1 MKICAIILSAGK
13 SKRFNSDLPKFVHS
27 ISGKQLIDFNI
38 EALEKNKNIN
48 QIKIITSKTNS
59 HFIESK
65 NKELFIQNPI
75 DGTGG
80 AIKQFYNSNKNFDY
94 YLVLLADTPIFDYKI
109 INNFLSDGIKSKVDI
124 SVLSQ
129 NANNPS
135 GYGRIILNKDRLI
148 KIVEESDCNADEK
161 NVKLVN
167 TGIFLISKKSIKN
180 VFSLIKNKI
189 KKEYYI
195 TDLIDISHKQN
206 LKLKAYINDKS
217 PILGVNNF
225 KELNDLE
232 KISQDIIK
240 SKLINSGVKI
250 LHPETVYIE
259 TDVQISKDVIIEP
272 NVVIKK
278 GVKIL
283 KGTTIKS
290 FSYLENCYVGKNCLI
305 GPFARLRPEANL
317 QDDVK
322 IGNFVEIKNSKLAS
336 KVKVNHL
343 SYLGDSTIGKN
354 SNIGAG
360 TITCNFDGKNKFHS
374 KIGDNCFIGTNS
386 SIIAPVNIGNNS
398 YIAAGSVIT
407 KNVPKNY
414 FSISRAKQKNLKN
427 FKR

>member
-59 HFIESK
+59 HFIQSK

-305 GPFARLRPEANL
+305 GPFARLRPEAIL

>member
-65 NKELFIQNPI
+65 NKQLFIQNPI

-135 GYGRIILNKDRLI
+135 GYGRIILNKNRLI

-305 GPFARLRPEANL
+305 GPFARLRPEAIL
-317 QDDVK
+317 EEGVK

>member
-135 GYGRIILNKDRLI
+135 GYGRIILNKNRLI

-240 SKLINSGVKI
+240 SKLMNSGVKI

-283 KGTTIKS
+283 KETTIKS

-305 GPFARLRPEANL
+305 GPFARLRPEAIL
-317 QDDVK
+317 EEGVK

>member
-135 GYGRIILNKDRLI
+135 GYGRIILNKNRLI

-161 NVKLVN
+161 KVKLVN

-250 LHPETVYIE
+250 LHPETVYI
-259 TDVQISKDVIIEP
+259 
-272 NVVIKK
+272 
-278 GVKIL
+278 
-283 KGTTIKS
+283 
-290 FSYLENCYVGKNCLI
+290 
-305 GPFARLRPEANL
+305 
-317 QDDVK
+317 
-322 IGNFVEIKNSKLAS
+322 
-336 KVKVNHL
+336 
-343 SYLGDSTIGKN
+343 
-354 SNIGAG
+354 
-360 TITCNFDGKNKFHS
+360 
-374 KIGDNCFIGTNS
+374 
-386 SIIAPVNIGNNS
+386 
-398 YIAAGSVIT
+398 
-407 KNVPKNY
+407 
-414 FSISRAKQKNLKN
+414 
-427 FKR
+427 

>member
-129 NANNPS
+129 NANNPI

-148 KIVEESDCNADEK
+148 KIIEESDCNADEK

-250 LHPETVYIE
+250 SHPETVYIE

-305 GPFARLRPEANL
+305 GPFARLRPEAIL

>member
-135 GYGRIILNKDRLI
+135 GYGRIILNKNRLI

-161 NVKLVN
+161 KVKLVN

-305 GPFARLRPEANL
+305 GPFARLRPEAIL
-317 QDDVK
+317 EEGVK

>member
-65 NKELFIQNPI
+65 NKQLFIQNPI

-135 GYGRIILNKDRLI
+135 GYGRIILNKNRLI

-161 NVKLVN
+161 KVKLVN

-305 GPFARLRPEANL
+305 GPFARLRPEAIL
-317 QDDVK
+317 EEGVK

>member
-13 SKRFNSDLPKFVHS
+13 SKRFNSDLPKFIHS

-129 NANNPS
+129 NTNNPS

-305 GPFARLRPEANL
+305 GPFARLRPEAIL

>member
-65 NKELFIQNPI
+65 NKQLFIQNPI

-129 NANNPS
+129 NANNPI

-305 GPFARLRPEANL
+305 GPFARLRPEAIL

>member
-13 SKRFNSDLPKFVHS
+13 SKRFNSDLPKFIHS

-80 AIKQFYNSNKNFDY
+80 AIKQFYNSNNNFDY

-195 TDLIDISHKQN
+195 TDLIDISHKKN
-206 LKLKAYINDKS
+206 LKLKAYINDKF

-305 GPFARLRPEANL
+305 GPFARLRPEAIL

>member
-305 GPFARLRPEANL
+305 GPFARLRPEAIL
-317 QDDVK
+317 EEGVK

>member
-27 ISGKQLIDFNI
+27 ISGKQLIDFNL

-129 NANNPS
+129 NTNNPS

-161 NVKLVN
+161 IVKLVN

-305 GPFARLRPEANL
+305 GPFARLRPEAIL

>member
-27 ISGKQLIDFNI
+27 ISGKQLIDFNL

-59 HFIESK
+59 QFVK
-65 NKELFIQNPI
+65 GKGKELFIQNPI

-80 AIKQFYNSNKNFDY
+80 AIKQFYNLNKNFDY

-109 INNFLSDGIKSKVDI
+109 INNFLSDGIKTKVDI

-135 GYGRIILNKDRLI
+135 GYGRIILNKNRLL
-148 KIVEESDCNADEK
+148 KIVEDSDCDPEEK

-250 LHPETVYIE
+250 LNPETVYIE

-305 GPFARLRPEANL
+305 GPFARLRPEAIL
-317 QDDVK
+317 EDGVK

>member
-65 NKELFIQNPI
+65 NKQLFIQNPI

-129 NANNPS
+129 NTNNPS

-305 GPFARLRPEANL
+305 GPFARLRPEAIL

>member
-13 SKRFNSDLPKFVHS
+13 SKRFNSDLPKFVNS

-135 GYGRIILNKDRLI
+135 GYGRIILNKNRLI

-161 NVKLVN
+161 KVKLVN

-305 GPFARLRPEANL
+305 GPFARLRPEAIL
-317 QDDVK
+317 EEGVK

-343 SYLGDSTIGKN
+343 SYFGDSTIGKN

>member
-129 NANNPS
+129 NANNPI

-250 LHPETVYIE
+250 LNPETVYIE

-305 GPFARLRPEANL
+305 GPFARLRPEAIL

>member
-27 ISGKQLIDFNI
+27 ISGKQLIDFNL

-59 HFIESK
+59 QFVKGKS
-65 NKELFIQNPI
+65 KELFIQNPI

-80 AIKQFYNSNKNFDY
+80 AIKQFYNLNKNFDY

-305 GPFARLRPEANL
+305 GPFARLRPEAIL

>member
-180 VFSLIKNKI
+180 VFRLIKNKI

-305 GPFARLRPEANL
+305 GPFARLRPEAIL

>member
-135 GYGRIILNKDRLI
+135 GYGRIILNKNRLI

-161 NVKLVN
+161 KVKLVN

-240 SKLINSGVKI
+240 FKLINSGVKI

-305 GPFARLRPEANL
+305 GPFARLRPEAIL

>member
-135 GYGRIILNKDRLI
+135 GYGRIILNKNRLI

-161 NVKLVN
+161 KVKLVN

-240 SKLINSGVKI
+240 SKLMNSGVKI

-305 GPFARLRPEANL
+305 GPFARLRPEAIL
-317 QDDVK
+317 EEGVK

>member
-65 NKELFIQNPI
+65 NKQLFIQNPI

-180 VFSLIKNKI
+180 VFRLIKNKI

-305 GPFARLRPEANL
+305 GPFARLRPEAIL

-386 SIIAPVNIGNNS
+386 SIIAPVNIGENS

>member
-13 SKRFNSDLPKFVHS
+13 SKRFNSDLPKFIHS

-59 HFIESK
+59 QFVK
-65 NKELFIQNPI
+65 GKGKELFIQNPI

-305 GPFARLRPEANL
+305 GPFARLRPEAIL

>member
-94 YLVLLADTPIFDYKI
+94 YLVLLADMPIFDYKI

-135 GYGRIILNKDRLI
+135 GYGRIILNKNRLI

-161 NVKLVN
+161 KVKLVN

-305 GPFARLRPEANL
+305 GPFARLRPEAIL
-317 QDDVK
+317 EEGVK

>member
-135 GYGRIILNKDRLI
+135 GYGRIILNKNRLI

-232 KISQDIIK
+232 EISQDIIK

-305 GPFARLRPEANL
+305 GPFARLRPEAIL
-317 QDDVK
+317 EEGVK

>member
-135 GYGRIILNKDRLI
+135 GYGRIILNKNRLI

-161 NVKLVN
+161 KVKLVN

-240 SKLINSGVKI
+240 SKLMNSGVKI

-305 GPFARLRPEANL
+305 GPFARLRPEAIL

>member
-65 NKELFIQNPI
+65 NKQLFIQNPI

-109 INNFLSDGIKSKVDI
+109 INNFLSNGIKSKVDI

-161 NVKLVN
+161 KVKLVN

-305 GPFARLRPEANL
+305 GPFARLRPEAIL

>member
-59 HFIESK
+59 HFIKSK
-65 NKELFIQNPI
+65 NKQLFIQNPI

-305 GPFARLRPEANL
+305 GPFARLRPEAIL

>member
-135 GYGRIILNKDRLI
+135 GYGRIILNKNRLI

-161 NVKLVN
+161 KVKLVN

-305 GPFARLRPEANL
+305 GPFARLRPEAIL
-317 QDDVK
+317 EDGVK

>member
-13 SKRFNSDLPKFVHS
+13 SKRFNSDLPKFIHS

-65 NKELFIQNPI
+65 NKQLFIQNPI

-305 GPFARLRPEANL
+305 GPFARLRPEAIL

>member
-27 ISGKQLIDFNI
+27 ISGKRLIDFNI

-305 GPFARLRPEANL
+305 GPFARLRPEAIL

>member
-65 NKELFIQNPI
+65 NKQLFIQNPI

-109 INNFLSDGIKSKVDI
+109 INNFLSNGIKSKVDI

-305 GPFARLRPEANL
+305 GPFARLRPEAIL

>member
-38 EALEKNKNIN
+38 EAVEKNKNIN

-135 GYGRIILNKDRLI
+135 GYGRIILNKNRLI
-148 KIVEESDCNADEK
+148 KIVQESDCNADEK

-305 GPFARLRPEANL
+305 GPFARLRPEAIL
-317 QDDVK
+317 EEGVK

>member
-129 NANNPS
+129 NTNNPS

-180 VFSLIKNKI
+180 VFSLIKNKR

-305 GPFARLRPEANL
+305 GPFARLRPEAIL

>member
-75 DGTGG
+75 NGTGG

-129 NANNPS
+129 NTNNPS

-305 GPFARLRPEANL
+305 GPFARLRPEAIL

>member
-195 TDLIDISHKQN
+195 TDLIDISYKQN

-305 GPFARLRPEANL
+305 GPFARLRPEAIL

>member
-135 GYGRIILNKDRLI
+135 GYGRIILNKNRLI

-167 TGIFLISKKSIKN
+167 TAIFIISKKSIKN

-240 SKLINSGVKI
+240 SKLMNSGVKI

-305 GPFARLRPEANL
+305 GPFARLRPEAIL
-317 QDDVK
+317 EEGVK